1 MDVII
6 SKMKSGDEEHYLQ
19 AKTSVD
25 KCDMLSASV
34 VNKGLS
40 RLSVLSEEEYKN
52 GLAMLSD
59 EAIKVL
65 RDRQACGIKEVNAAY
80 PLVPGEVLESD
91 HYTYLKEPF
100 GDYQK
105 YTPVLI
111 RNTNMCE
118 AYFIFRHAVWNEK
131 SVNFLNADEISSREE
146 RASLTLDAKGFEPA
160 SLVMELLK
168 GFFNKMG
175 VKVFDS
181 LFPTFGDV
189 DYDRINNLI
198 RSENTRTAIQ
208 SLCGEILGIESI
220 LKNLYPI
227 CSDKRAMIEQQ
238 IATTYTVQ
246 GKLLQ
251 EDCKLVGFS
260 VYMDCVVLL
269 LALYQELILVSPAT
283 CRNEIIKNVNE
294 MSANSIKQ
302 IQDTFEVLEKIRRDK
317 FKTGKSMA
325 TRNVGGY
332 ITGYYYY
339 YWEDTQTGNRKTFE
353 DKGVKGDNVS
363 KRRDDDCSAEKN
375 KVVNEYRKLLKIDEV
390 VDGIRNSTQYL

>member
-6 SKMKSGDEEHYLQ
+6 VKMKSGNEEHYLQ
-19 AKTSVD
+19 AKSPVD
-25 KCDMLSASV
+25 KFDMLSAPV

-40 RLSVLSEEEYKN
+40 RLSVLSEEEYNN
-52 GLAMLSD
+52 GLSILSD
-59 EAIKVL
+59 EAVKTL

-91 HYTYLKEPF
+91 RYTYLKEPF
-100 GDYQK
+100 GDYPK

-118 AYFIFRHAVWNEK
+118 AYFIFRHAVWSEK
-131 SVNFLNADEISSREE
+131 SVNFLNADEISSRDE
-146 RASLTLDAKGFEPA
+146 RVPLTLKVKGIEPT

-181 LFPTFGDV
+181 LFPNFGDV
-189 DYDRINNLI
+189 DYNRINNLI
-198 RSENTRTAIQ
+198 RSENARSTIQ
-208 SLCGEILGIESI
+208 GLCGEISGIERF

-227 CSDKRAMIEQQ
+227 SSDKRVTLEQQ
-238 IATTYTVQ
+238 IDKTYTIQ

-260 VYMDCVVLL
+260 VYMDSVVLL
-269 LALYQELILVSPAT
+269 LALYQELVSVSPAANKEILVKT
-283 CRNEIIKNVNE
+283 VNEISVT
-294 MSANSIKQ
+294 SIKQ
-302 IQDTFEVLEKIRRDK
+302 IQDTFNALEKIRRDK

-332 ITGYYYY
+332 ISAYYYY
-339 YWEDTQTGNRKTFE
+339 YWEDTLTGKRNTFE
-353 DKGVKGDNVS
+353 DKGVKGDDVS
-363 KRRDDDCSAEKN
+363 KRRDDDCLAAKN
-375 KVVNEYRKLLKIDEV
+375 KAVAEYRQLLNIDEV
-390 VDGIRNSTQYL
+390 VDGIRNSSQYL